1 MHLLLGLVLTTTTFV
16 AGATVPKSMIANP
29 CGGAN
34 VSPQLHWSNVPAGT
48 RSFALI
54 LHDPDAPHPGG
65 FYHWVFYNLAAGVR
79 SLDAGAQLT
88 ASQSGINGTGSAG
101 YYGPCPPPGK
111 LHHYNFTLYA
121 LATPIELDGGAPLD
135 EAALRERM
143 RGKILA
149 QTTLTG
155 TLER

>member
-1 MHLLLGLVLTTTTFV
+1 VHLLMALVLTSSTF
-16 AGATVPKSMIANP
+16 APGATVPASMVATP

-34 VSPQLHWSNVPAGT
+34 VSPQLHWADVPAGT

-54 LHDPDAPHPGG
+54 LHDPDAPHAGG
-65 FYHWVFYNLAAGVR
+65 FYHWVFYDLDAKTR

-88 ASQSGINGTGSAG
+88 NAQSGVNGTGSAG
-101 YYGPCPPPGK
+101 YFGPCPPPGK

-121 LATPIELDGGAPLD
+121 LDTRIDPNAPLD
-135 EAALRERM
+135 EAALRDRM
-143 RGKILA
+143 KGHVLA
-149 QTTLTG
+149 QATLTG